1 MSRMRFIG
9 LPIIAQTRPGWPSP
23 TATAAV
29 YNVAV
34 EFHLLSILIPVFN
47 EKDTI
52 ESILDL
58 VRSAPLPDGM
68 EREIIVVDDGS
79 TDDTPHLMTG
89 YGDRIRYHQLPKNAG
104 IAVARTVGCRLAK
117 GEFIAFQDDDD
128 IFLPNRIP
136 DLMRAFQSHPEAIM
150 AVGDYAIVDADG
162 HPTGQRWLPDRSL
175 NEALVQWVPEAY
187 EAVLWPTLPVSPLTT
202 LFRRRD
208 GEAVGWFDPWFRF
221 ASEDKDFFARLAKR
235 GGIAYIPKVMALVRR
250 RHESLTRNAIRTEY
264 YSMHL
269 FYRHMQLLAAEGR
282 LQSRMYSRLQERIR
296 IALQRIAAVRSAD
309 TKLPDYIPRD
319 RKSVV

>member
-1 MSRMRFIG
+1 MADPLVSIVICTFNRAH
-9 LPIIAQTRPGWPSP
+9 IAGETMESVFKQIY
-23 TATAAV
+23 A
-29 YNVAV
+29 
-34 EFHLLSILIPVFN
+34 PV
-47 EKDTI
+47 
-52 ESILDL
+52 
-58 VRSAPLPDGM
+58 
-68 EREIIVVDDGS
+68 EIIVVDDGS

-319 RKSVV
+319 FVETWLERIPMSERLRYWSQVHIRLPIRRLLRELEH